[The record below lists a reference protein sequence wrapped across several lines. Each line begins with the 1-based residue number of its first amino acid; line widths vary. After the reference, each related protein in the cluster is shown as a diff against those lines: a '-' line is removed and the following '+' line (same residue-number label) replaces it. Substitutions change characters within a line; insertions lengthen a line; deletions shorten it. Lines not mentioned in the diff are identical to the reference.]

1 MLRAMRKLLLCAL
14 LVAGCS
20 KSGATTGAASGAA
33 SGSASAG
40 AGAASAA
47 PAKPG
52 EPRRISIEANE
63 KGFVPD
69 TIEGAPGEKLVLVF
83 TRTIDGDCMS
93 QVKFAGQAPIE
104 LPKDHAVDVPVTVP
118 TTGKLQFAC
127 AMDMNTGV
135 IVPKS

>member
-1 MLRAMRKLLLCAL
+1 MLRRMRRLVLCAL
-14 LVAGCS
+14 VVAGCGKAS
-20 KSGATTGAASGAA
+20 APGGSAASG
-33 SGSASAG
+33 GTP
-40 AGAASAA
+40 GAATAA

-52 EPRRISIEANE
+52 EPRHISIEANE

-93 QVKFAGQAPIE
+93 QVKFAGQKPIE
-104 LPKDHAVDVPVTVP
+104 LPKDQAVDVPITVP

>member
-1 MLRAMRKLLLCAL
+1 MRRLLLCAL
-14 LVAGCS
+14 VIAGCS
-20 KSGATTGAASGAA
+20 KASAPSGSAA
-33 SGSASAG
+33 SGSAP
-40 AGAASAA
+40 GAAA
-47 PAKPG
+47 PTKPG
-52 EPRRISIEANE
+52 EARHVSIEANE

-93 QVKFAGQAPIE
+93 QVKFAGQKPIE
-104 LPKDHAVDVPVTVP
+104 LPKDQAVDVPITVP
-118 TTGKLQFAC
+118 TTGKLQFVC

>member
-1 MLRAMRKLLLCAL
+1 MLRRMRRLLWCAL

-20 KSGATTGAASGAA
+20 KATPASSA
-33 SGSASAG
+33 SGSASAS
-40 AGAASAA
+40 AAAST

-52 EPRRISIEANE
+52 EPRRIAIEANE
-63 KGFVPD
+63 KGFEPD

-93 QVKFAGQAPIE
+93 QVKFAGQKPIE
-104 LPKDHAVDVPVTVP
+104 LPKDQAVDVPVTVP

>member
-1 MLRAMRKLLLCAL
+1 MLRGMRRLLLCVL
-14 LVAGCS
+14 VVAGCS
-20 KSGATTGAASGAA
+20 KSGAPAG
-33 SGSASAG
+33 SGSAASAG
-40 AGAASAA
+40 TTA

-52 EPRRISIEANE
+52 EPRRIAIEANE

-69 TIEGAPGEKLVLVF
+69 TIQGAPGEKLVLVF

-93 QVKFAGQAPIE
+93 QVKFAGQKPIE
-104 LPKDHAVDVPVTVP
+104 LPKDQAVDVPVTVP
-118 TTGKLQFAC
+118 TSGKLQFAC